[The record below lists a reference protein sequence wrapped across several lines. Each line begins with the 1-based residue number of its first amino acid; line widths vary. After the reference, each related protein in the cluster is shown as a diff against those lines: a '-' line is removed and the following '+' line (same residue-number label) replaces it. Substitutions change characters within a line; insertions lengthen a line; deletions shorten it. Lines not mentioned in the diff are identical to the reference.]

1 MRPAMDHPRN
11 KGRKK
16 APIGSVKRP
25 VTGKVVL
32 RPAWDNLWDEARFSG
47 NLDSV
52 YGAFSNEH
60 ENKLIEVAIKQTL
73 EEREATRPF
82 TGEGVKR
89 PARDNLWDEAR
100 ISGNLDSEYKWMKE
114 AIKLALEEREAIR
127 KRLKKCMDEEAEMHR
142 TGIITGGRFPGDIV
156 TRPPMDHPR
165 HKGGRKKPS
174 ICHSK
179 RLIVI
184 LWLTWNNWDE
194 ARFSGNLDSVYGAFS
209 NEHEIKWIKEAIK
222 QAQEER
228 EKKREKRRKYEEKR
242 AERKIHGEEKE
253 IELMEEGF
261 KQTLDLEALSL
272 AKLIKLSKRV
282 SKSKLCGGE
291 RETEKV

>member
-1 MRPAMDHPRN
+1 MFIFR
-11 KGRKK
+11 
-16 APIGSVKRP
+16 SF
-25 VTGKVVL
+25 L
-32 RPAWDNLWDEARFSG
+32 RYILAL
-47 NLDSV
+47 LK
-52 YGAFSNEH
+52 EH

-89 PARDNLWDEAR
+89 PARDNLWDE
-100 ISGNLDSEYKWMKE
+100 EYKWMKE

-194 ARFSGNLDSVYGAFS
+194 
-209 NEHEIKWIKEAIK
+209 EHEIKWIKEAIK